1 MDIRISTRRLFGAQE
16 RQDGSLNQTVA
27 AAAADANGEKLAD
40 YKDVYEEKSG
50 RPADRLDIGW

>member
-27 AAAADANGEKLAD
+27 AAADTNGEKLAD

-50 RPADRLDIGW
+50 RPANRLDIGW